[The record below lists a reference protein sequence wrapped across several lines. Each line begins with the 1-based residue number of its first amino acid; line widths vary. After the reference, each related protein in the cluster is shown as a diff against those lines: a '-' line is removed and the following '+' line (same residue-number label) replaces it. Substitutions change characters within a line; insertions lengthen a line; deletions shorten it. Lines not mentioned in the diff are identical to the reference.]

1 MEEAS
6 SGLKRHQVLI
16 GVIIFALWTILLPL
30 VNRGDVRILGIP
42 LLWFYYITISII
54 TATVLSVM
62 YLLEG

>member
-1 MEEAS
+1 MEEAP

-16 GVIIFALWTILLPL
+16 GVIIFVLWTILLPL
-30 VNRGDVRILGIP
+30 VNRQDVRILGIP

-54 TATVLSVM
+54 TATVLSLM